1 MTRRFSRQISVGG
14 VRIGGGSAV
23 TVQSMTNTDTRNVA
37 ETVAQIQR
45 LADAGCEIVRCA
57 VPDMEAVRALYQIK
71 SVSPIPVVA
80 DIHFNYQLAIESVA
94 AGADKIRINP
104 GNIGGQERVRAVVH
118 ACRNVGVP
126 IRIGVNSGSVE
137 RDLQEQYPDNLP
149 RAMAES
155 AMRHVRLLE
164 AEDFSDICV
173 SLKAS
178 DVPSTIAAYRD
189 MAERCD
195 YPLHLGVTH
204 AGTLQMGTLKAA
216 AGIGGLLSMGIG
228 DTIRVSLAADPVQEV
243 LAGLEILRAVG
254 ARRDRPEVIACPT
267 CGRCQVDLLP
277 LVEQVEAAV
286 AHIQVPM
293 KIAVMG
299 CAVNGPGEG
308 READLGVACG
318 RADGLLFQNGKI
330 LHKVPFAEIVPSLLR
345 LAEECAKGGQT

>member
-57 VPDMEAVRALYQIK
+57 VPDMEAVRALYHIK

-104 GNIGGQERVRAVVH
+104 GNIGGQDRVRAVVH
-118 ACRNVGVP
+118 ACRNAGVP

-254 ARRDRPEVIACPT
+254 SRRDRPEVIACPT

>member
-57 VPDMEAVRALYQIK
+57 VPDMEAVRALYHIK
-71 SVSPIPVVA
+71 SASPIPVVA

-104 GNIGGQERVRAVVH
+104 GNIGGQDRVRAVVH
-118 ACRNVGVP
+118 ACRNAGVP

-254 ARRDRPEVIACPT
+254 SRRDRPEVIACPT
-267 CGRCQVDLLP
+267 CGRC
-277 LVEQVEAAV
+277 
-286 AHIQVPM
+286 
-293 KIAVMG
+293 
-299 CAVNGPGEG
+299 
-308 READLGVACG
+308 
-318 RADGLLFQNGKI
+318 
-330 LHKVPFAEIVPSLLR
+330 
-345 LAEECAKGGQT
+345 

>member
-57 VPDMEAVRALYQIK
+57 VPDMEAVRALYHIK
-71 SVSPIPVVA
+71 SASPIPVVA

-104 GNIGGQERVRAVVH
+104 GNIGGQDRVRAVVH
-118 ACRNVGVP
+118 ACRNAGVP

-254 ARRDRPEVIACPT
+254 SRRDRPEVIACPT